1 MLFSIFRNIFVKLDK
16 EKILNSKG
24 VTMNKN
30 DLLLNAV
37 KAAFLAG
44 KEILKIYEI
53 DFNVEL
59 KEDNSPVTLAD
70 KAAHLCIVENLKS
83 TKLPILSEEG
93 KDIPFEDRKNWKSF
107 WMVDPLDGTKEFI
120 KKNGEFTVNIALI
133 QNGNPVI
140 GVIWVP
146 VKSILYFGE
155 QTLGAYKVSG
165 LKKIPTKIDVLT
177 VEQNKL
183 PLKNNN
189 DEFVVV
195 ASRSH
200 LSVETKD
207 FIETLK
213 KKHHRIT
220 ATSMGSSLKLCL
232 VAEGKANI
240 YPRFAPTMEWDTA
253 AGQAIVQASGKGVKD
268 YKTSAPMRYN
278 KENLLNHW
286 FIVE

>member
-1 MLFSIFRNIFVKLDK
+1 
-16 EKILNSKG
+16 
-24 VTMNKN
+24 MNKN
-30 DLLLNAV
+30 DFLLKAI

-44 KEILKIYEI
+44 KEILKIYEQ
-53 DFNVEL
+53 DFVVEH
-59 KEDNSPVTLAD
+59 KKDKSPVTLAD
-70 KAAHLCIVENLKS
+70 KAAHLCIVKHLKS

-93 KDIPFEDRKNWKSF
+93 KGIPFEDRKNWENF

-133 QNGNPVI
+133 QKRSPTI

-155 QTLGAYKVSG
+155 QTLGAYRVNG
-165 LKKIPTKIDVLT
+165 LTKIPTEINILT
-177 VEQNKL
+177 VDQNKL
-183 PLKNNN
+183 PLKNND

-200 LSVETKD
+200 LSIETKG
-207 FIETLK
+207 FIKTLK
-213 KKHHRIT
+213 KKHKKIT
-220 ATSMGSSLKLCL
+220 TTSMGSSLKLCL

-253 AGQAIVQASGKGVKD
+253 AGQAIVQASGKIVKD
-268 YKTSAPMRYN
+268 YKTNKPMRYN
-278 KENLLNHW
+278 KDNLLNNW
-286 FIVE
+286 FVAE

>member
-133 QNGNPVI
+133 QNGNPVS

-146 VKSILYFGE
+146 VKSILFFGVM
-155 QTLGAYKVSG
+155 LR
-165 LKKIPTKIDVLT
+165 
-177 VEQNKL
+177 
-183 PLKNNN
+183 
-189 DEFVVV
+189 V
-195 ASRSH
+195 A
-200 LSVETKD
+200 VT
-207 FIETLK
+207 I
-213 KKHHRIT
+213 
-220 ATSMGSSLKLCL
+220 
-232 VAEGKANI
+232 
-240 YPRFAPTMEWDTA
+240 
-253 AGQAIVQASGKGVKD
+253 
-268 YKTSAPMRYN
+268 
-278 KENLLNHW
+278 
-286 FIVE
+286 